1 MELNFYVVNVWSTS
15 HLSITAGTVEL
26 QVEIDYYYNNGRVS
40 HDLVFMVE
48 QASKGYDR
56 YQAIG

>member
-1 MELNFYVVNVWSTS
+1 MVNVWSTS